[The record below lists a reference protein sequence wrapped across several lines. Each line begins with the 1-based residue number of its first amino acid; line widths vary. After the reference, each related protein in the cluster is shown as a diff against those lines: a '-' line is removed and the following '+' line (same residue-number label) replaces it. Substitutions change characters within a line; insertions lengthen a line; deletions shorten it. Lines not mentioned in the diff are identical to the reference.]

1 MITEKDLGQ
10 FTGTTVYHEGWCH
23 VVWTDGVNYLA
34 KNGMSWLCT
43 DINSYWVEEKIRKV
57 KFQVWTL
64 KVNDDKSA
72 VLTMKEDDGRPN
84 IVEQKYASVDCPS
97 QYSLGNN
104 RITFAPSSIRNSFNS
119 FKDVMKEGDR
129 VQAWIYDEYTPIHGE
144 KGTVQFIDDSGTV
157 HIKFDNGTQLG
168 AVKGVDRVE
177 LIE

>member
-43 DINSYWVEEKIRKV
+43 DISSYWVEEKIRKV

-72 VLTMKEDDGRPN
+72 VLTMKEDEGRPN
-84 IVEQKYASVDCPS
+84 IVE
-97 QYSLGNN
+97 
-104 RITFAPSSIRNSFNS
+104 
-119 FKDVMKEGDR
+119 
-129 VQAWIYDEYTPIHGE
+129 
-144 KGTVQFIDDSGTV
+144 
-157 HIKFDNGTQLG
+157 
-168 AVKGVDRVE
+168 
-177 LIE
+177 